1 MLTTYMR
8 LLMRYLPI
16 ACNEFTKKR
25 ALLTLPMISYFDISF
40 RDCPF
45 LFVRSLYMCDL
56 LFIAL
61 FGKLFLPG
69 IGYELD
75 QVCARFEI
83 FGVFEGRLV
92 SVQVVGKGWVWE
104 AIRVCFLGLWA

>member
-16 ACNEFTKKR
+16 ACNEFDFTKKR
-25 ALLTLPMISYFDISF
+25 ALLTLPMISYF
-40 RDCPF
+40 
-45 LFVRSLYMCDL
+45 DL